1 MCESLGQQRQRVG
14 HKVELVR
21 GDALAAV
28 GGDGQG
34 VPLSV
39 DAEELQVEEA
49 GSEPA
54 LQGATQVT
62 GYGAAWSN
70 RDCGGGGRMG
80 GWVGGWWT
88 HSLQDG
94 FAVAPRQH
102 LQGRQGLLRH
112 VDELDHLKL
121 QTRGGR
127 LALEQEN
134 STERIY
140 LEHVQQT

>member
-54 LQGATQVT
+54 LQGATQAT

-70 RDCGGGGRMG
+70 RHCGGG
-80 GWVGGWWT
+80 GWVGGGLTACRMALLWRRD
-88 HSLQDG
+88 SISR
-94 FAVAPRQH
+94 AVRACSA
-102 LQGRQGLLRH
+102 
-112 VDELDHLKL
+112 
-121 QTRGGR
+121 TSM
-127 LALEQEN
+127 N
-134 STERIY
+134 WIT
-140 LEHVQQT
+140 